1 MITFNRLFAYI
12 AEHDISRKE
21 LEEKSGISLHR
32 LSKLRH
38 NRKVSTGIIET
49 LCSALNCSIDD
60 IIEYTPEEI

>member
-1 MITFNRLFAYI
+1 MITFNRLFAYL

-21 LEEKSGISLHR
+21 LEEKSGISLAI

-38 NRKVSTGIIET
+38 NNKTSTSVIEA

-60 IIEYTPEEI
+60 IVEYTPEEN